1 MTPTLHRGW
10 VITPNGRKGG
20 GAWVMTPPPERNE
33 LGTTA
38 VEGFEKEIIE
48 KKSLLGFACLV
59 GLPVSFAFFFLFSF
73 VVGGVQRGVI
83 NKGSYF
89 EYFMM
94 KKESPEREIRPAG

>member
-48 KKSLLGFACLV
+48 KKVTFGFR
-59 GLPVSFAFFFLFSF
+59 VSRRVAGIVRLFFFVFF
-73 VVGGVQRGVI
+73 CRWRGA
-83 NKGSYF
+83 
-89 EYFMM
+89 
-94 KKESPEREIRPAG
+94 ERSN

>member
-1 MTPTLHRGW
+1 
-10 VITPNGRKGG
+10 
-20 GAWVMTPPPERNE
+20 MTPPPERNE

-48 KKSLLGFACLV
+48 KKVTFGFR
-59 GLPVSFAFFFLFSF
+59 VSRRVAGIVRLFFLFSF